1 MENNFDL
8 VVIGGGPG
16 GYVCAI
22 RAAQLGL
29 KTACVESR
37 GALGGTCLNV
47 GCIPSKSLLNLSEN
61 FHKAKKDFNQQGIEI
76 DGIRLNIE
84 KMMANKNKSIQVLTK
99 GVEFLFKKNKITY
112 FKGKGVLFSKND
124 IVAYESNN
132 KRINIKAKN
141 IVIATGSEVAS
152 LPGINIDEKNIVS
165 STGALSFEKVP
176 KKLAVIGGGY
186 IGLEMGSV
194 WSRLGADVTVIEY
207 LDYIT
212 PGMDREISNEFQKI
226 LTKQGIKFKMGSKVE
241 SLNSNGN
248 LVTIKYTNVK
258 DTKEEIIEVDKVL
271 VSVGRKPYT
280 EGLNLTKVG
289 VKKDTKGRIEVNEK
303 LQTSVNNI
311 YAIGDVIKG
320 PMLAHKAEEEGIAV
334 AETLAGQAGH
344 VNYDVIP
351 GVVYT
356 SPEVATVGKTEEQLK
371 AENKSYKVGKFPFL
385 ANSRAKVNNQT
396 DGFVKILA
404 DSKTDKVLGVH
415 IIGPHCG
422 DMIAE
427 MALAME
433 FGASAE
439 DIARTCHA
447 HPTHTEAIKEA
458 ALAVDKRPIHF

>member
-8 VVIGGGPG
+8 VVIGGGHG

-61 FHKAKKDFNQQGIEI
+61 FHKAKKDFNQQGIEFESI
-76 DGIRLNIE
+76 KLNIE

-99 GVEFLFKKNKITY
+99 GVEFLFKKNKVTY

-124 IVAYESNN
+124 IVVYESN
-132 KRINIKAKN
+132 KQKTNIKAKN
-141 IVIATGSEVAS
+141 IVIATGSEAAS

-165 STGALSFEKVP
+165 STGALSFDKVP

-194 WSRLGADVTVIEY
+194 WSRLGSEVTVIEY
-207 LDYIT
+207 LDFIT
-212 PGMDREISNEFQKI
+212 PGMDKEISNEFQKI
-226 LTKQGIKFKMGSKVE
+226 LTKQGIKFKLESKVE
-241 SLNSNGN
+241 SVRSNGN
-248 LVTIKYTNVK
+248 SVSIKYTNVK
-258 DTKEEIIEVDKVL
+258 DSKEEIVEVDKVL

-280 EGLNLTKVG
+280 EGLNLMKVG
-289 VKKDTKGRIEVNEK
+289 IKKDQKGRIEVNKK

-334 AETLAGQAGH
+334 AEILAGQAGH

-351 GVVYT
+351 GVIYT

-371 AENKSYKVGKFPFL
+371 EEKILYKVGKFPFL
-385 ANSRAKVNNQT
+385 ANSRAKVNNET

>member
-61 FHKAKKDFNQQGIEI
+61 FHKAKKDFNQQGIEFESI
-76 DGIRLNIE
+76 KLNIE

-99 GVEFLFKKNKITY
+99 GVEFLFKKNKVTY

-124 IVAYESNN
+124 IVVYESN
-132 KRINIKAKN
+132 KQRTNIKAKN
-141 IVIATGSEVAS
+141 IVIATGSEAAS

-165 STGALSFEKVP
+165 STGALSFDKVP

-194 WSRLGADVTVIEY
+194 WSRLGSEVTVIEY
-207 LDYIT
+207 LDFIT
-212 PGMDREISNEFQKI
+212 PGMDKEISNEFQKI
-226 LTKQGIKFKMGSKVE
+226 LTKQGIKFKLESKVE
-241 SLNSNGN
+241 SVRSNGN
-248 LVTIKYTNVK
+248 SVSIKYTNVK
-258 DTKEEIIEVDKVL
+258 DSKEEIVEVDKVL

-280 EGLNLTKVG
+280 EGLNLMKVG
-289 VKKDTKGRIEVNEK
+289 IKKDQKGRIEVNKK

-351 GVVYT
+351 GVIYT

-371 AENKSYKVGKFPFL
+371 EEKILYKVGKFPFL
-385 ANSRAKVNNQT
+385 ANSRAKVNNET